1 MMWAAE
7 HPPENKGGPRR
18 LEGNA
23 MTKHQV
29 ILAEYFTTEDLTLL
43 FIVRAD
49 FAEPVVVEIPV
60 SLDELRKYV
69 ITHFGTTLG
78 SNKVRELDEGAFQER
93 CARFIAPILPWAGE
107 GDILWLVPH
116 DVLHYLPLHAIRVEG
131 RYLAERNPI
140 CYSPSASVMQH
151 CHTRRKPARRGGALV
166 LGDSRPDMPL
176 PFAREEARRVAQLL
190 GCEPLLGP
198 AAAKAM
204 VLETLADEASRQAT
218 DVLHVACHGYF
229 DPAEALKSGLVL
241 APDGD
246 GGTLTAEEIFSL
258 QMRAELVT
266 LSACESGVNER
277 RPGDELIGLT
287 RALIYAGTPS
297 VLVSL
302 WRVDDLATG
311 LLMEQFYRA
320 WRGGMGKAQ
329 ALQAAQCWLMRLPRD
344 DALALVKTARD
355 EALAAHRLAGGED
368 ARARGWWAAL
378 AARYT
383 EIAEMYRLGDR
394 PFAHPYYWAPF
405 VLVGDWQ

>member
-1 MMWAAE
+1 M
-7 HPPENKGGPRR
+7 PEPR
-18 LEGNA
+18 
-23 MTKHQV
+23 V

-49 FAEPVVVEIPV
+49 FTEPQVVEIPG
-60 SLDELRKYV
+60 SLEALRSYV
-69 ITHFGTTLG
+69 RANFGAG
-78 SNKVRELDEGAFQER
+78 SVGSKVRELNESEFQER
-93 CARFIAPILPWAGE
+93 CAPFIEPILPWAAE

-116 DVLHYLPLHAIRVEG
+116 DVLHYLPLHALQVEG
-131 RYLAERNPI
+131 RSLAERNPV
-140 CYSPSASVMQH
+140 CYSPSASVMSY
-151 CHTRRKPARRGGALV
+151 CHAKRKPARGGGALV

-176 PFAREEARRVAQLL
+176 PFAREEARRVARLL
-190 GCEPLLGP
+190 GSEPLLGS
-198 AAAKAM
+198 AAAKRKVVEA
-204 VLETLADEASRQAT
+204 LADEAGRQAV

-246 GGTLTAEEIFSL
+246 GGTLTAEQIFGL

-302 WRVDDLATG
+302 WRVDDLATA

-320 WRGGMGKAQ
+320 WRGGMGKAP

-344 DALALVKTARD
+344 EALALVKTARD
-355 EALAAHRLAGGED
+355 EALAAHRLAGSED

-383 EIAEMYRLGDR
+383 EIAEMYRPGDR

>member
-1 MMWAAE
+1 MTD
-7 HPPENKGGPRR
+7 RR
-18 LEGNA
+18 
-23 MTKHQV
+23 V

-49 FAEPVVVEIPV
+49 FAAPVVVEIPV
-60 SLDELRKYV
+60 ARDELRRYV
-69 ITHFGTTLG
+69 AAHFGATAG
-78 SNKVRELDEGAFQER
+78 GNRVRELDEEEFQAR
-93 CARFIAPILPWAGE
+93 CGPFIAPLLPWTAE

-116 DVLHYLPLHAIRVEG
+116 DVLHYLPLHALRADG
-131 RYLAERNPI
+131 PYLAERNPV
-140 CYSPSASVMQH
+140 CYTPSASVMPY
-151 CHTRRKPARRGGALV
+151 CHAKRKPVRGGRSLV
-166 LGDSRPDMPL
+166 LGDSRPDLPL
-176 PFAREEARRVAQLL
+176 PFAREEARRVAHLL

-198 AAAKAM
+198 AARKAQ
-204 VLETLADEASRQAT
+204 VLATLADEAGRQAV
-218 DVLHVACHGYF
+218 DVLHIACHGTF
-229 DPAEALKSGLVL
+229 DPAEALKSGLLL

-246 GGTLTAEEIFSL
+246 GGLLTAEEIFGI

-302 WRVDDLATG
+302 WRVDDLATS

-344 DALALVKTARD
+344 EALTALRAARD
-355 EALAAHRLAGGED
+355 QALAAYRQAGGED
-368 ARARGWWAAL
+368 LRARQWWAAL
-378 AARYT
+378 AARCS
-383 EIAEMYRLGDR
+383 ELEEEYRPGDC

-405 VLVGDWQ
+405 VLVGDWL

>member
-1 MMWAAE
+1 MT
-7 HPPENKGGPRR
+7 NRR
-18 LEGNA
+18 
-23 MTKHQV
+23 V

-49 FAEPVVVEIPV
+49 FAQPVVVEIPV
-60 SLDELRKYV
+60 ARDELRRYV
-69 ITHFGTTLG
+69 AAHFGASSG
-78 SNKVRELDEGAFQER
+78 GNRVRGLDEEEFQAR
-93 CARFIAPILPWAGE
+93 CGPFIAPLLPWTAE
-107 GDILWLVPH
+107 GDILWLAPH
-116 DVLHYLPLHAIRVEG
+116 DVLHYLPLHALRVEVGATTTVGATLRG
-131 RYLAERNPI
+131 RPYRGRPYLIARNPV
-140 CYSPSASVMQH
+140 CYSPSASVMPY
-151 CHTRRKPARRGGALV
+151 CHAKRKPARGGRSLV
-166 LGDSRPDMPL
+166 LGDSRPDLPL

-198 AAAKAM
+198 AASKAQ
-204 VLETLADEASRQAT
+204 VLATLADEAERQAV
-218 DVLHVACHGYF
+218 DVLHIACHGYF
-229 DPAEALKSGLVL
+229 DADAALQSGLLL

-246 GGTLTAEEIFSL
+246 GGVLTAEEIFGL

-302 WRVDDLATG
+302 WRVDDLATS

-344 DALALVKTARD
+344 EALMALKTARD
-355 EALAAHRLAGGED
+355 QALAAYRQAGGED
-368 ARARGWWAAL
+368 GRARQWWAAL
-378 AARYT
+378 AARCS
-383 EIAEMYRLGDR
+383 ELEEEYRPGDC

-405 VLVGDWQ
+405 VLVGDWL